1 MLFFR
6 GSTTGGSYNADR
18 NFSIAH
24 RPRLM
29 DLAKNKP
36 HMDMGFFQF
45 KQCSNVCDNM
55 EQSYGKADWTE
66 GMEYFK
72 YKYLMAVDG
81 NTFVDRLP
89 RLMSSGSVP
98 FRAGLQGEWF
108 EEWLKPKEHYL
119 HIDLAYENLEETLTW
134 ALEHDEEAKAI
145 GKRAQEFALTRLR
158 KEDMACYMYR
168 LLLEFA
174 AILD

>member
-1 MLFFR
+1 MTLYKNVLDQL
-6 GSTTGGSYNADR
+6 STFSKMHRTQSADQKLI
-18 NFSIAH
+18 FGCA
-24 RPRLM
+24 
-29 DLAKNKP
+29 
-36 HMDMGFFQF
+36 
-45 KQCSNVCDNM
+45 
-55 EQSYGKADWTE
+55 GKADWTE

-158 KEDMACYMYR
+158 KEDMACYKYR